1 MVRPLIERDDGTR
14 SVDATELRIYVA
26 PLSTL
31 STLSAGQNNAV
42 FLNLSAPGAML
53 SGVLT
58 RDEALAMAR
67 ALIEAAEAV
76 HAVKAP

>member
-31 STLSAGQNNAV
+31 SARQNDAV
-42 FLNLSAPGAML
+42 FLNVSRAGANV

-67 ALIEAAEAV
+67 ALIEAAEAT
-76 HAVKAP
+76 AV